1 MQMWVVLQDSSN
13 ARQLH
18 EDAVREM
25 ELRRRM
31 RATAVPTGIDAVKRV
46 LRSID
51 EPVSLFGERPVSL
64 SIDHLHLLTQN
75 LMMIICMRTWNKALN
90 IITRILRSIDEQV
103 TLSS

>member
-1 MQMWVVLQDSSN
+1 MQMWLGLQDSSN

-51 EPVSLFGERPVSL
+51 EPVTLFGERPVSP
-64 SIDHLHLLTQN
+64 SFDHTLAESNSMMAVCIENLEHGTQYSHKNTSLH
-75 LMMIICMRTWNKALN
+75 R
-90 IITRILRSIDEQV
+90 
-103 TLSS
+103 